1 MNRQLLELEQAFRQ
15 NWRSFNPEGY
25 SYYLNQLDADQR
37 LALLARLL
45 GVELEFAFQPPSS
58 ALSNESSRP
67 GPPSSADPSAVD
79 PQRASNDTRNAAAD
93 EASEQAVPDGAVG
106 SIDSADDGDAD
117 DDQRVKPCVPLFL
130 LRFPELMQRSELVIR
145 LIVLE
150 YALRLRHDPFPPNP
164 ESYLP
169 LCEPARDQLIRLL
182 ELTENKLPTGRSAAL
197 PIAPVGRSDSTIK
210 EASLS
215 ASITLDPLPLNLG
228 CFLLVRLLGRG
239 GMGYVHAALDLRST
253 AQVAVKVMRRVD
265 AWSIYRFI
273 EEFRWLSQL
282 SHPNLVKLY
291 DTFCEEE
298 IRYFSMELIEGK
310 MIRDWFR
317 VVAQRS
323 ESHWEKLRD
332 VLGQLASAV
341 EYLHQHQVVH
351 CDLKCSNMMVTSS
364 RRAVLL
370 DLGLAIRAG
379 QTDRLVGTLQY
390 MAPEVIQ
397 GGSVSY
403 ASDWYSFGVMI
414 FEVLT
419 NTFPPIHI
427 EPSETESGGTSYQLD
442 LDQVRHL
449 LGACPD
455 ALASLCIDLLQSN
468 PARRPSGSD
477 VIQRLTGESLLKP
490 EREPLELCRG
500 RDHELDTLNRALN
513 SPSRVPPSLDQ
524 LDADR
529 VSDKRCSNGWLTNT
543 LQAGLVIL
551 RGEVGSGKTT
561 LLNHWIQ
568 TVPQHDQLLLS
579 VRCYRQDHTPH
590 RLLNAI
596 VQELTMAVPSLTV
609 ASWEPALEELADEIC
624 LLFPQIQQLLPARE
638 AKLPPSP
645 TAPNAADSAAQDV
658 SLGSLVRWLV
668 QLSQHRRLIICVD
681 DAHWADLESLKTL
694 KQLLDHTDRF
704 QVALILI
711 DESSAGRLDDVFRT
725 DSEVMSPGHA
735 SNNGELEDYPA
746 AHSPAKGEVGA
757 VPYFTTHINL
767 SPLAEEI
774 CRELLNYWAENA
786 AISMAPT
793 TAEELAQR
801 SYGNPFLLKELFRAY
816 VYQVNTQPASERDQ
830 LPKDLTDSA
839 CQRFSV
845 LPQPAENILQ
855 YLAVAEHS
863 LSFHQLQM
871 ASRIFPD
878 DLQSILNWL
887 ASQGWINAST
897 EAADSGIEIA
907 HETFRRAIL
916 HSIPRE
922 RIHRRHYRLA
932 RVLSCE
938 TPPLWA
944 RVGNHY
950 WAAEYFREAS
960 ACYMEA
966 ARRAHAAGDWE
977 EALKFL
983 QRAEHPEAQRTETEK
998 LYVLRLKADCL
1009 AGAGYSQAA
1018 AALYDQLQR

>member
-15 NWRSFNPEGY
+15 NWRSFNPESY
-25 SYYLNQLDADQR
+25 SHYLEQLDADQR

-45 GVELEFAFQPPSS
+45 GVELEFAFQPPSC
-58 ALSNESSRP
+58 ALSAEPSRLSQP
-67 GPPSSADPSAVD
+67 ASADPSTLD
-79 PQRASNDTRNAAAD
+79 PRRGSNDTRDAGAD
-93 EASEQAVPDGAVG
+93 DASEQAVLVEAVG
-106 SIDSADDGDAD
+106 SIDSANDGDAD

-150 YALRLRHDPFPPNP
+150 YALRLRHDPSPPNP

-169 LCEPARDQLIRLL
+169 LCEQARDQLIRLL
-182 ELTENKLPTGRSAAL
+182 ELTENKLPAGRSAAL
-197 PIAPVGRSDSTIK
+197 PVAPVGRSDSTIK

-265 AWSIYRFI
+265 AWSVYRFI

-291 DTFCEEE
+291 DTYCEEE

-317 VVAQRS
+317 MAAQRS
-323 ESHWEKLRD
+323 ESHWEKLCD

-341 EYLHQHQVVH
+341 EYLHEHQVVH

-379 QTDRLVGTLQY
+379 QSDRLVGTLQY

-397 GGSVSY
+397 GGSASY

-427 EPSETESGGTSYQLD
+427 EPSQIESGGTSYQLD

-477 VIQRLTGESLLKP
+477 VIQRLTGDSLHKP
-490 EREPLELCRG
+490 ERKPLQLCWG
-500 RDHELDTLNRALN
+500 RDHELDTLNRAL
-513 SPSRVPPSLDQ
+513 SLSSRVSPLAR

-529 VSDKRCSNGWLTNT
+529 VSQKQCSDAWLTDAS
-543 LQAGLVIL
+543 QAGLVIL
-551 RGEVGSGKTT
+551 QGEVGSGKTT

-568 TVPQHDQLLLS
+568 TFPQHDHLLLS
-579 VRCYRQDHTPH
+579 VRCYRQDHTPF

-596 VQELTMAVPSLTV
+596 VQELTVAAPSLTA
-609 ASWEPALEELADEIC
+609 ASWEPALEALADEIC
-624 LLFPQIQQLLPARE
+624 VLFPQIQQLLPVRE
-638 AKLPPSP
+638 AKLPHSP
-645 TAPNAADSAAQDV
+645 TAPNASDSATQDAC
-658 SLGSLVRWLV
+658 LGSLVRWLL
-668 QLSQHRRLIICVD
+668 QLSHHRRLIICVD
-681 DAHWADLESLKTL
+681 DAHWADLDSLKTL
-694 KQLLDHTDRF
+694 KHLLDHTDRF
-704 QVALILI
+704 QGALILI
-711 DESSAGRLDDVFRT
+711 DESSEARLDDVFGT
-725 DSEVMSPGHA
+725 DCEVVSPGHG
-735 SNNGELEDYPA
+735 SNNDKLEDCSTTP
-746 AHSPAKGEVGA
+746 SPPGAEVGCSS
-757 VPYFTTHINL
+757 FSTTHISL
-767 SPLAEEI
+767 SPLTQDI
-774 CRELLNYWAENA
+774 CREVLKYWCENTP
-786 AISMAPT
+786 ISMAPSA
-793 TAEELAQR
+793 AEEIAQR
-801 SYGNPFLLKELFRAY
+801 SCGNPFLLKEIFRAY
-816 VYQVNTQPASERDQ
+816 VQHLGTPEASRKDG
-830 LPKDLTDSA
+830 LPKDLPYSV

-855 YLAVAEHS
+855 YLAVAGHS

-871 ASRIFPD
+871 VSRIFPD

-887 ASQGWINAST
+887 ASQGWINSST
-897 EAADSGIEIA
+897 DAPDSGIEIA

-916 HSIPRE
+916 HSIPLE

-938 TPPLWA
+938 TPPVWA

-966 ARRAHAAGDWE
+966 ARRAHAVGDWE

-1009 AGAGYSQAA
+1009 AGAGYAQAA